1 MQYKIDKKVL
11 DEFVLLAEEVRRAA
25 GGVTETGANPE
36 HARDTMNEKL
46 KQMIRLMVTIK
57 HSFNLNLIII
67 A

>member
-11 DEFVLLAEEVRRAA
+11 DEFVLLAKEVRHAA
-25 GGVTETGANPE
+25 GVVTETGSDLE
-36 HARDTMNEKL
+36 RHTMNEKL

>member
-11 DEFVLLAEEVRRAA
+11 DEFVLLAEEVRHAA
-25 GGVTETGANPE
+25 GVVTETGADSERHTIDEN
-36 HARDTMNEKL
+36 L
-46 KQMIRLMVTIK
+46 KQMIRLMVDIK